1 MKITWFGTATMQLE
15 SNEDRVMFDPFIQ
28 MPGGEHP
35 INKAIFAKLQNIFVT
50 HGHVDHLSSIPE
62 LIATTD
68 NVVYCGQVAAT
79 TLIKQGVSMKQI
91 RTIHYGDIVSTG
103 KINVRALKG
112 KHVKFGPWL
121 VFKTMVNPRMLKYS
135 GNLVELAK
143 LHKKYKEGDNTFVFE
158 IRAEGLRMLLLGS
171 LALDDKTE
179 YPTDIDVLVLP
190 YQGSSSLQKK
200 AIKIIRRLRPK
211 TVVLSHFDDAFPP
224 ISRSINTRKF
234 QLMMNKRMPFVKV
247 IRPEAGVPVEIIK
260 EERKEIEKKLANKE
274 E

>member
-260 EERKEIEKKLANKE
+260 EESKEIEKKLANKE